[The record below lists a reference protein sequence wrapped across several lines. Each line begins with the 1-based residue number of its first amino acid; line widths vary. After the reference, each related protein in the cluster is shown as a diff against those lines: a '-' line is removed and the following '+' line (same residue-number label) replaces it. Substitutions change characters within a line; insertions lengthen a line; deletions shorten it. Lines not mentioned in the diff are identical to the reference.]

1 MPKVDLMP
9 NVIVT
14 TYTNKY
20 QLSLTNQRDALHIG
34 MILRL
39 AFFSVE
45 YRLVTD
51 RHDDGIYRASMAS
64 EGENR
69 RYNE

>member
-14 TYTNKY
+14 TYMNKY
-20 QLSLTNQRDALHIG
+20 QLSLTNQRDALHNG

-39 AFFSVE
+39 AVSVK

-51 RHDDGIYRASMAS
+51 RHDDGVIP
-64 EGENR
+64 
-69 RYNE
+69 RYHGIAG